1 MLAEWK
7 DYVIG
12 VLSLLLFVCGIGLYF
27 QYSRI
32 QSLNGELAKK
42 QAVVTIQNA
51 AVKNNEQN
59 TTQVAK
65 AEKIETQTEV
75 VYRDRIRYIQ
85 TYKGDVNAT
94 NCENAIDMLRNYN
107 YSGLLQ

>member
-1 MLAEWK
+1 MLADWK
-7 DYVIG
+7 DYVIW
-12 VLSLLLFVCGIGLYF
+12 VLSLLLFVCGVGLYF

-32 QSLNGELAKK
+32 QSLNEDIGKA

-59 TTQVAK
+59 ATQVAK
-65 AEKIETQTEV
+65 AEKIEAQTEV

-94 NCENAIDMLRNYN
+94 NCENAINMLRNYN
-107 YSGLLQ
+107 YNGLLQ